1 MSAVA
6 VGGGSRVRRWAALGG
21 GYALLVVG
29 GMLLVLP
36 GPGLPLIIAGL
47 ALLERDAPW
56 ARRLRIWIQER
67 LRRLRRRERRFE
79 PVQAPP
85 FVQRPAATPAPFS
98 EAPAGQGRRG

>member
-6 VGGGSRVRRWAALGG
+6 AGGGSRVRRWASLGG

-29 GMLLVLP
+29 GALLVLP

-56 ARRLRIWIQER
+56 ARRLRVWIQER
-67 LRRLRRRERRFE
+67 LRRLGRREHRSEAFRE
-79 PVQAPP
+79 PP
-85 FVQRPAATPAPFS
+85 FVQRPAATPAPVS
-98 EAPAGQGRRG
+98 VAPAGQGRRG

>member
-6 VGGGSRVRRWAALGG
+6 AGGGSRVRRWASLGG

-29 GMLLVLP
+29 GALLVLP

-56 ARRLRIWIQER
+56 ARRLRVWIQER
-67 LRRLRRRERRFE
+67 LRRLRRREHRSEAARE
-79 PVQAPP
+79 PP
-85 FVQRPAATPAPFS
+85 FVQRPVATPAPFS